1 MLVKTLTIENFPNCR
16 LILIE
21 TLDGEK
27 SITMQNLDGEFQR
40 GQDFPVDGIA
50 TPYYEKNLEWFREW
64 AAQE

>member
-1 MLVKTLTIENFPNCR
+1 MQVKTFDVELYANCR

-27 SITMQNLDGEFQR
+27 SITMQNLAGEFQR

-50 TPYYEKNLEWFREW
+50 TPFYDQQLEFFRDW
-64 AAQE
+64 ARNE